1 MNPNQTEKIFLISD
15 THFCHKNIIEYAD
28 RPFLSV
34 EEMNE
39 KIIENWNKAVKKN
52 YKVIIAGDFALCG
65 KEKMKELVE
74 RLNGY
79 KILILGNHDRSYNS
93 MKSFPFDEV
102 IKYPI
107 LIQEKYIISHHP
119 LENVP
124 TGFVNIH
131 GHIHNREMH
140 SLNYFNISVEQIGYT
155 PIELKEIEKRID
167 LRILTGRREI

>member
-65 KEKMKELVE
+65 KEKMQELVE

-119 LENVP
+119 
-124 TGFVNIH
+124 
-131 GHIHNREMH
+131 
-140 SLNYFNISVEQIGYT
+140 
-155 PIELKEIEKRID
+155 
-167 LRILTGRREI
+167 